1 MFLLF
6 IWSLFG
12 TNITDSLAFYHFQFI
27 FKYIYICF
35 PGSSADKELACDA
48 GDPGSIPGLGRS
60 PGEGIGYLLQYSWD
74 SLVAQPVK
82 NLPAVWETW
91 VWSLGWE
98 DLLEEGMTTHSSILT
113 WRIPTDRGASR
124 ATDYEAAKSQTW
136 LNHSAQGTA
145 TLSRALAWRIP
156 TDYTVYGVTERQTRL
171 RDFHFT
177 ICTFNWKIV
186 YKCTG
191 RETEM
196 HTHAISSPSSAL
208 LGTLDYPVTLG
219 SFLKHCCS
227 ERCMWCQPWI
237 PTYLPIPSLTL
248 TGGYLSGEQVL
259 GLVSLSLGALWG

>member
-1 MFLLF
+1 M
-6 IWSLFG
+6 
-12 TNITDSLAFYHFQFI
+12 
-27 FKYIYICF
+27 YICF
-35 PGSSADKELACDA
+35 PGSSADKESACDA
-48 GDPGSIPGLGRS
+48 GDPGSIPGLERS

-74 SLVAQPVK
+74 SLVAQLVK
-82 NLPAVWETW
+82 NLPAMWETW

-113 WRIPTDRGASR
+113 WRIPMDRGASR

-136 LNHSAQGTA
+136 LNHSAQGMA

-156 TDYTVYGVTERQTRL
+156 MDYIVYGVTEHQTRL

-177 ICTFNWKIV
+177 ICMFNWKIV